1 MKFKIIF
8 IIFNIVIV
16 VSFLF
21 IFFMPAIF
29 LGWEYSRLFWSSNWL
44 LGAAFVAVLGG
55 LNAYFLSNW
64 KLFGFLERE
73 EWLRLIEYLEDQLY
87 RKRRFNRQRIRIL
100 INAYIVTSRTEDI
113 SKLEEF
119 LRTER
124 PTLVPRF
131 SIALGVPHLLKNDP
145 IDMELYYG
153 ELKDKKETK
162 DPRWVRWSYAFA
174 LMLGKKAD
182 LARDE
187 LLSLADEAKDPIL
200 RLLTAY
206 LLDAYASQDQGVRNI
221 VMETVRSITSEYSV
235 ASWRKEVE
243 RRRSNI
249 QIVVLSKL
257 IDDATAW
264 AFETK
269 SPGGSAGAAP

>member
-29 LGWEYSRLFWSSNWL
+29 LGWEYSRLFWSSNWI
-44 LGAAFVAVLGG
+44 LGVAFVAVLGG
-55 LNAYFLSNW
+55 LNGYFLSNW
-64 KLFGFLERE
+64 KLFGHLERE
-73 EWLRLIEYLEDQLY
+73 DWSGLIEYLEDQIY
-87 RKRRFNRQRIRIL
+87 RNKRFNRQRIRIL
-100 INAYIVTSRTEDI
+100 INAYIVSSRTEGI

-119 LRTER
+119 LREER
-124 PTLVPRF
+124 PEIVPRF
-131 SIALGVPHLLKNDP
+131 SLALGVPHLLKNDP
-145 IDMELYYG
+145 LDMELFYG

-162 DPRWVRWSYAFA
+162 DRLWVRWSYAFA
-174 LMLGKKAD
+174 LMLGKKSEM
-182 LARDE
+182 ARNE
-187 LLSLADEAKDPIL
+187 LLSITDEAKDPIL

-206 LLDAYASQDQGVRNI
+206 LLDAYASQDQDVRN
-221 VMETVRSITSEYSV
+221 VVLETVRAVTRAYTA

-243 RRRSNI
+243 RRRSSI

-264 AFETK
+264 AFNTK
-269 SPGGSAGAAP
+269 TPGGPGGTAP

>member
-16 VSFLF
+16 ASFLF

-29 LGWEYSRLFWSSNWL
+29 LGWEYSRLFWSSNWI

-64 KLFGFLERE
+64 KLFAYLERE
-73 EWLRLIEYLEDQLY
+73 EWPRLIDYLEDQVY

-100 INAYIVTSRTEDI
+100 INAYIVSSRTDAI
-113 SKLEEF
+113 TKLEEF
-119 LRTER
+119 LRTEK
-124 PTLVPRF
+124 PQIIPRF
-131 SIALGVPHLLKNDP
+131 SLALGVPHLLRNDP

-153 ELKDKKETK
+153 ELKDKKQTN
-162 DPRWVRWSYAFA
+162 DPLWVRWSYAFA
-174 LMLGKKAD
+174 LMLGKKAEP
-182 LARDE
+182 ARNE
-187 LLSLADEAKDPIL
+187 LLSIAGDAKDPIL

-206 LLDAYASQDQGVRNI
+206 LLDAYASQDQDVQN
-221 VMETVRSITSEYSV
+221 VVVETVRAVTGSYTL
-235 ASWRKEVE
+235 AAWRKEVE

-269 SPGGSAGAAP
+269 SPGGSPGAAR

>member
-8 IIFNIVIV
+8 VVFNIVIV

-21 IFFMPAIF
+21 IFFMPAII
-29 LGWEYSRLFWSSNWL
+29 LGWEYGRLFWSSNWL

-64 KLFGFLERE
+64 KLFGYLERE
-73 EWLRLIEYLEDQLY
+73 EWSSLIDYLEDQVY
-87 RKRRFNRQRIRIL
+87 RKRRFNLQRIRIL
-100 INAYIVTSRTEDI
+100 INAYIVSSRTEGI
-113 SKLEEF
+113 SKLEDF
-119 LRTER
+119 LRAEK
-124 PTLVPRF
+124 PEIIPRF
-131 SIALGVPHLLKNDP
+131 SLALGVPHLLRNDP
-145 IDMELYYG
+145 VDMELYYG

-174 LMLGKKAD
+174 LMLGKKTE

-206 LLDAYASQDQGVRNI
+206 LLDAYATQDQDVRNI
-221 VMETVRSITSEYSV
+221 VLETVRSITREYSV
-235 ASWRKEVE
+235 GSWRKEVE
-243 RRRSNI
+243 RQRSNI

-264 AFETK
+264 AFETR
-269 SPGGSAGAAP
+269 SPGGSPGAAL

>member
-29 LGWEYSRLFWSSNWL
+29 LGWEYSRLFWSSNWI

-64 KLFGFLERE
+64 KLFEYLERE
-73 EWLRLIEYLEDQLY
+73 EWSSLIDYLEDQIY
-87 RKRRFNRQRIRIL
+87 QKRRFNRQRIRIL
-100 INAYIVTSRTEDI
+100 INAYIVSSRTEGI
-113 SKLEEF
+113 SRLEEF
-119 LRTER
+119 LRAEK
-124 PTLVPRF
+124 PQIIPRF
-131 SIALGVPHLLKNDP
+131 SLALGVPHLLKNDP
-145 IDMELYYG
+145 LDMELYYG

-162 DPRWVRWSYAFA
+162 DPLWVRWSYAFA
-174 LMLGKKAD
+174 LMLGKKTEM
-182 LARDE
+182 ARSE
-187 LLSLADEAKDPIL
+187 LLSISGDAKDPIL

-206 LLDAYASQDQGVRNI
+206 LLDAYASQDQDVRN
-221 VMETVRSITSEYSV
+221 VVLETVRAVTGDYTL

-243 RRRSNI
+243 RQRSNI

-264 AFETK
+264 AFGTK
-269 SPGGSAGAAP
+269 SPGGAGGAAP

>member
-16 VSFLF
+16 ASFLF

-29 LGWEYSRLFWSSNWL
+29 LGWEYSRLFWSSNWI

-64 KLFGFLERE
+64 KLFGYLERE
-73 EWLRLIEYLEDQLY
+73 EWSSLIDHLEERIYQE
-87 RKRRFNRQRIRIL
+87 RRFNRQRIRIL
-100 INAYIVTSRTEDI
+100 INAYIVSSRTDDI
-113 SKLEEF
+113 SRLEEF
-119 LRTER
+119 LRAEK
-124 PTLVPRF
+124 PQIIPRF
-131 SIALGVPHLLKNDP
+131 SLALGVPHLLRNDP

-153 ELKDKKETK
+153 ELKDKKQTK
-162 DPRWVRWSYAFA
+162 GPLWVRWSYAFA
-174 LMLGKKAD
+174 LMLGKKTEA
-182 LARDE
+182 ARNE
-187 LLSLADEAKDPIL
+187 LLGLADEAKDPIL

-206 LLDAYASQDQGVRNI
+206 LLDAYASEDQDVRN
-221 VMETVRSITSEYSV
+221 VVVETVRAVTGSYTL
-235 ASWRKEVE
+235 AAWRKEVE
-243 RRRSNI
+243 RQRSNI

-269 SPGGSAGAAP
+269 SPGGSPGAAL